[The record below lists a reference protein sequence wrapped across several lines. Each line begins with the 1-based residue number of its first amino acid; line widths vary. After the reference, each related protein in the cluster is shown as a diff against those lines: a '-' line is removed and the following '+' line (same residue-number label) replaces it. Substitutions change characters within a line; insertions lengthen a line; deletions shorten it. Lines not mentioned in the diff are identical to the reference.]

1 MCIYCNLF
9 FSSEDADTLEDS
21 ELVLHVCGVG
31 GQRGEP
37 VFHDFNKDLFVK
49 RVGELI
55 KGLMTHHKL
64 VYQGSLLC

>member
-9 FSSEDADTLEDS
+9 FSSKDADTLEDS

-37 VFHDFNKDLFVK
+37 VFHDFNKDLFVE
-49 RVGELI
+49 RVG
-55 KGLMTHHKL
+55 
-64 VYQGSLLC
+64 